1 MNSKVILIVL
11 GEPYSIFSEIL
22 GKSLFEKKKFKNK
35 IILIGNFKLLK
46 KQLKKLKYQLNIN
59 LILDL
64 KESLDNKINMIDV
77 DFEHKKIFS
86 KITDKSNKYIEN
98 SFKKALDIIKK
109 NNKDFVLI
117 NGPISKKSF
126 LQYKYLGITEYL
138 SKKTKSKDEIMLIY
152 NNNLS
157 VSPLTTHIPLKKVSN
172 KINKDKI
179 YKNVLNIH
187 SFYKNA
193 LKKKAKF
200 AILGLNPHCETTDN
214 YSEEEKIIK
223 PVVKNLI
230 SKGINIKGPFPTD
243 TFFLDK
249 NLKKFNVV
257 IGMYH
262 DQVLTPIK
270 TIYKF
275 NAINITLGLPFIR
288 ISPDHGPNTSM
299 LGKNRSDPSSFKY
312 ALKFIEKLK

>member
-35 IILIGNFKLLK
+35 IILIGNFDFLK

-64 KESLDNKINMIDV
+64 KESLNNKINMIDV

-138 SKKTKSKDEIMLIY
+138 SK
-152 NNNLS
+152 N
-157 VSPLTTHIPLKKVSN
+157 
-172 KINKDKI
+172 
-179 YKNVLNIH
+179 
-187 SFYKNA
+187 
-193 LKKKAKF
+193 
-200 AILGLNPHCETTDN
+200 
-214 YSEEEKIIK
+214 
-223 PVVKNLI
+223 
-230 SKGINIKGPFPTD
+230 
-243 TFFLDK
+243 
-249 NLKKFNVV
+249 
-257 IGMYH
+257 
-262 DQVLTPIK
+262 
-270 TIYKF
+270 
-275 NAINITLGLPFIR
+275 
-288 ISPDHGPNTSM
+288 
-299 LGKNRSDPSSFKY
+299 
-312 ALKFIEKLK
+312 